1 MRIFDTCVFSAE
13 GTLIFCV
20 HSVLSWACLVDRAM
34 LTQCKVS
41 PAENGDADASST
53 SCRPARDGNN
63 ACPSRSSL
71 NVPQH
76 LPRSESAPANS
87 LFGFFLLSYW
97 ILHWVTTFTERSP
110 ASSAFSISS
119 CKQFVLSFIYYR
131 TGYWGTTLTERAPTS
146 SAFSVSSCKQFVLV
160 FITIVL
166 VIALG
171 HNHPLLSVSLYTS
184 LL

>member
-1 MRIFDTCVFSAE
+1 MTVFNSCGFVDFIPALLKWESSIPVGLLILSQTCWNDSIQQLWVCRYYPKHVDVRIFNTCGFVDTIPALLKWESSNTCAFSAE

-20 HSVLSWACLVDRAM
+20 HSVLSWACRVDRAM

-76 LPRSESAPANS
+76 LLRSESAPANS
-87 LFGFFLLSYW
+87 LFLFL
-97 ILHWVTTFTERSP
+97 
-110 ASSAFSISS
+110 
-119 CKQFVLSFIYYR
+119 
-131 TGYWGTTLTERAPTS
+131 
-146 SAFSVSSCKQFVLV
+146 
-160 FITIVL
+160 
-166 VIALG
+166 
-171 HNHPLLSVSLYTS
+171 
-184 LL
+184 